1 MRRKMNDLMAKRA
14 GLLAEAEA
22 AYNSGDRETYTA
34 KMTAIGNVN
43 TEINE
48 VKALIDEQ
56 DRQFMAK
63 APDAREEAEKA
74 QERGNALMKGGEVKF
89 SAAEVRKAVTLAT
102 GTLVEPTGVGS
113 DVRDII
119 GGAVSSIVDQVSVAD
134 LTGMG
139 AYQEPYVISELTANA
154 NTVASKAGTSR
165 PASTDPTF
173 GVAEIKPYEL
183 TVTSFVDRNLARLT
197 PANYYAKIYNM
208 AMRAMRRKL
217 ATLIVNGDGETT
229 HVMYGIKNA
238 VNKAG
243 TPIYSTANVSAV
255 DVNLL
260 DNLYFA
266 YGTDDALA
274 PNARL
279 LLTKSDLKALGQLRG
294 TNEKQRLFAIEPDM
308 GNPNTGIIR
317 DGGVVIPYTIC
328 SDLTSLSGATAS
340 ASGAIQTMCY
350 GSPANYLLGLFGD
363 FTIRVDESFKAQE
376 RLLTILGD
384 AFVGGN
390 LVADKGFVVATV
402 PKSGS

>member
-14 GLLAEAEA
+14 GMLADAEA
-22 AYNSGDRETYTA
+22 AYKSGDHDAYTA
-34 KMTAIGNVN
+34 KMTAIGNIN
-43 TEINE
+43 NEINE

-74 QERGNALMKGGEVKF
+74 QERGNALLKGGEVKF
-89 SAAEVRKAVTLAT
+89 SADEVRKAVTLAT

-154 NTVASKAGTSR
+154 NTVASKAGASR
-165 PASTDPTF
+165 AASTDPTF
-173 GVAEIKPYEL
+173 GVTEIKPYEL

-243 TPIYSTANVSAV
+243 STIYSTANVSAV

-279 LLTKSDLKALGQLRG
+279 LLTKSDLKAIGQLRG
-294 TNEKQRLFAIEPDM
+294 TNEKQRLFTIEPDM

-340 ASGAIQTMCY
+340 TSGAIQTMCY

>member
-1 MRRKMNDLMAKRA
+1 MRRKMNDLMTKRA

-56 DRQFMAK
+56 DRQFLAK
-63 APDAREEAEKA
+63 VPDAKEEAEKA
-74 QERGNALMKGGEVKF
+74 AERGNVLMKGGEVKF
-89 SAAEVRKAVTLAT
+89 STIEVRKAITLAT
-102 GTLVEPTGVGS
+102 GTLVQPTGVGT
-113 DVRDII
+113 DIHDI
-119 GGAVSSIVDQVSVAD
+119 VGGAVSSIVDQVRVED
-134 LTGMG
+134 LSGMG

-154 NTVASKAGTSR
+154 NTVASKAGSART
-165 PASTDPTF
+165 ASTDPTF
-173 GVAEIKPYEL
+173 GIAEIKPYEM

-197 PANYYAKIYNM
+197 PANYYAKVYSM
-208 AMRAMRRKL
+208 AMKAMRRKL
-217 ATLIVNGDGETT
+217 AGLIVNGDGETT
-229 HVMYGIKNA
+229 HVMHGIKTA
-238 VNKAG
+238 TNKAG
-243 TPIYSTANVSAV
+243 SAIYATENVSAV

-260 DNLYFA
+260 DTLYFA
-266 YGTDDALA
+266 YGTDDALE

-279 LLTKSDLKALGQLRG
+279 LLTKQDLKAIGKLRG

-308 GNPNTGIIR
+308 GNPNVGIIR

-328 SDLTSLSGATAS
+328 SDLTSLDGATAS
-340 ASGAIQTMCY
+340 SSAAIQTMCY

-363 FTIRVDESFKAQE
+363 FTVRVDESYKAQE

-384 AFVGGN
+384 AFIGGN

-402 PKSGS
+402 PKAGG

>member
-1 MRRKMNDLMAKRA
+1 MRRKMNDLMTKRA

-34 KMTAIGNVN
+34 KMTTIGNVN

-56 DRQFMAK
+56 DRQFMAN

-183 TVTSFVDRNLARLT
+183 TVTSFVDRNLSRLT

-217 ATLIVNGDGETT
+217 AALIVNGDGETT

-279 LLTKSDLKALGQLRG
+279 LLTKSDLKAIGQLRG
-294 TNEKQRLFAIEPDM
+294 TNEKQRLFSIEPDM

-350 GSPANYLLGLFGD
+350 GAPANYLLGLFGD

>member
-1 MRRKMNDLMAKRA
+1 MRRKMNDLMTKRA

-22 AYNSGDRETYTA
+22 AYDSGDRETYTA

-74 QERGNALMKGGEVKF
+74 QERGAALLKGGEVKF
-89 SAAEVRKAVTLAT
+89 SADEVRKAVTLAT

-154 NTVASKAGTSR
+154 NTVASKAGASR
-165 PASTDPTF
+165 AASTAPTF

-279 LLTKSDLKALGQLRG
+279 LLTKADLKALGQLRG
-294 TNEKQRLFAIEPDM
+294 TNEKQRLFTIEPDM

-328 SDLTSLSGATAS
+328 SDLTSLAGATAS
-340 ASGAIQTMCY
+340 SAGPIQTMCY

-402 PKSGS
+402 PKAGS

>member
-22 AYNSGDRETYTA
+22 AYKSGDHDAYTA

-74 QERGNALMKGGEVKF
+74 QERGAALLKGGEVKF
-89 SAAEVRKAVTLAT
+89 SADEVRKAVTLAT

-119 GGAVSSIVDQVSVAD
+119 GGAVSSIVDQVSVAN

-139 AYQEPYVISELTANA
+139 TYQEPYVISELTANA

-183 TVTSFVDRNLARLT
+183 TVTSFVDRNLSRLT

-217 ATLIVNGDGETT
+217 AALIVNGDGETT

-279 LLTKSDLKALGQLRG
+279 LLTKSDLKAIGQLRG
-294 TNEKQRLFAIEPDM
+294 TNEKQRLFSIEPDM

-402 PKSGS
+402 PKAGS

>member
-1 MRRKMNDLMAKRA
+1 MRRKMNDLMTKRA

-22 AYNSGDRETYTA
+22 AYNSGDREAYTA

-119 GGAVSSIVDQVSVAD
+119 GGAVSSIADQVSVAD

-139 AYQEPYVISELTANA
+139 AYQEPYVISELAANA
-154 NTVASKAGTSR
+154 NTVASKAGASR
-165 PASTDPTF
+165 AASTDPTF

-279 LLTKSDLKALGQLRG
+279 LLTKTDLKAIGQLRG
-294 TNEKQRLFAIEPDM
+294 TNEKQRLFTIEPDM

-328 SDLTSLSGATAS
+328 SDLTSLSGVTAS
-340 ASGAIQTMCY
+340 TSGAIQTMCY

>member
-1 MRRKMNDLMAKRA
+1 MRRKMHDLMAKRA

>member
-1 MRRKMNDLMAKRA
+1 MRRKMNDLMTKRA

-63 APDAREEAEKA
+63 APDAREAAEKA
-74 QERGNALMKGGEVKF
+74 QERGNALLKGGEVKF
-89 SAAEVRKAVTLAT
+89 SADEVRKAVTLAT

-183 TVTSFVDRNLARLT
+183 TVTSFVDRNLSRLT

-217 ATLIVNGDGETT
+217 AALIVNGDGETT

-279 LLTKSDLKALGQLRG
+279 LLTKSDLKAIGQLRG
-294 TNEKQRLFAIEPDM
+294 TNEKQRLFSIEPDM

-340 ASGAIQTMCY
+340 TSGAIQTMCY

>member
-14 GLLAEAEA
+14 GMLADAEA
-22 AYNSGDRETYTA
+22 AYKSGDHDAYTA

-208 AMRAMRRKL
+208 AMRAMRWNL

-279 LLTKSDLKALGQLRG
+279 LLTKSDLKAIGQLRG
-294 TNEKQRLFAIEPDM
+294 TNEKQRLFSIEPDM

-340 ASGAIQTMCY
+340 TSGAIQTMCY

>member
-14 GLLAEAEA
+14 GMLADAEA
-22 AYNSGDRETYTA
+22 AYKSGDHDAYTA
-34 KMTAIGNVN
+34 KMTAIGNIN
-43 TEINE
+43 SEINE

-56 DRQFMAK
+56 DRQFLSK
-63 APDAREEAEKA
+63 APDAKEEAEKA
-74 QERGNALMKGGEVKF
+74 AERGNALMKGGEVKF
-89 SAAEVRKAVTLAT
+89 STAEVRKAITLAT
-102 GTLVEPTGVGS
+102 GTLVQPTGVGS

-183 TVTSFVDRNLARLT
+183 TVTSFVDRNLSRLT

-217 ATLIVNGDGETT
+217 AALIVNGDGETT

-279 LLTKSDLKALGQLRG
+279 LLTKADLKAIGQLRG

-340 ASGAIQTMCY
+340 TSGAIQTMCY

-363 FTIRVDESFKAQE
+363 FAIRVDDSFKAQE

-402 PKSGS
+402 PKAGG

>member
-14 GLLAEAEA
+14 GMLAEAETA
-22 AYNSGDRETYTA
+22 LKAKNHELYKA
-34 KMTAIGNVN
+34 KMAAVSSINE
-43 TEINE
+43 EIAE

-63 APDAREEAEKA
+63 APDVREEAEKA
-74 QERGNALMKGGEVKF
+74 QERGAALLKGGEVKF
-89 SAAEVRKAVTLAT
+89 SADEVRKAVTLAT

-119 GGAVSSIVDQVSVAD
+119 GGAVSSIVDQVSVAN

-154 NTVASKAGTSR
+154 NTVASKAGASR
-165 PASTDPTF
+165 TASTDPTF

-279 LLTKSDLKALGQLRG
+279 LLTKSDLKAIGQLRG

-328 SDLTSLSGATAS
+328 SDLTSLSDATAS
-340 ASGAIQTMCY
+340 TSGAIQTMCY

>member
-22 AYNSGDRETYTA
+22 AYKSGDHDAYTA

-74 QERGNALMKGGEVKF
+74 QERGAALLKGGEVKF
-89 SAAEVRKAVTLAT
+89 SADDVRKAVTLAT

-119 GGAVSSIVDQVSVAD
+119 GGAVSSIVDQVSVAN

-139 AYQEPYVISELTANA
+139 TYQEPYVISELTANA

-279 LLTKSDLKALGQLRG
+279 LLTKSDLKAIGQLRG

-340 ASGAIQTMCY
+340 TSGAIQTMCY

-402 PKSGS
+402 PKAGS

>member
-1 MRRKMNDLMAKRA
+1 MRRKMNDLMTKRA

-22 AYNSGDRETYTA
+22 AYDSGDRETYTA

-74 QERGNALMKGGEVKF
+74 QERGAALLKGGEVKF
-89 SAAEVRKAVTLAT
+89 SADEVRKAVTLAT

-154 NTVASKAGTSR
+154 NTVASKAGASR
-165 PASTDPTF
+165 AASTDPTF

-279 LLTKSDLKALGQLRG
+279 LLTKADLKALGQLRG
-294 TNEKQRLFAIEPDM
+294 TNEKQRLFTIEPDM

-328 SDLTSLSGATAS
+328 SDLTSLAGATAS
-340 ASGAIQTMCY
+340 SAGPIQTMCY

-402 PKSGS
+402 PKAGS

>member
-14 GLLAEAEA
+14 GLLAEAEE

-154 NTVASKAGTSR
+154 NTVASKAGASR
-165 PASTDPTF
+165 AASTDPTF

-183 TVTSFVDRNLARLT
+183 TVTSFVDRNLSRLT

-243 TPIYSTANVSAV
+243 TPIYSTANVSVV

-260 DNLYFA
+260 DTLYFA

-279 LLTKSDLKALGQLRG
+279 LLTKADLKAIGQLRG
-294 TNEKQRLFAIEPDM
+294 TNEKQRLFTIEPDM

-340 ASGAIQTMCY
+340 TSGAIQTMCY

-402 PKSGS
+402 PKAGA

>member
-14 GLLAEAEA
+14 GMLAEAES
-22 AYNSGDRETYTA
+22 AYKSGDHDAYTA
-34 KMTAIGNVN
+34 KMTAIGNIN
-43 TEINE
+43 SEINE

-56 DRQFMAK
+56 DRQFLAK

-74 QERGNALMKGGEVKF
+74 AERGNALMKGGEVKF
-89 SAAEVRKAVTLAT
+89 STIEVRKAITLAT
-102 GTLVEPTGVGS
+102 GTLVQPTGVGT
-113 DVRDII
+113 DIHDI
-119 GGAVSSIVDQVSVAD
+119 VGGAVSSIVDQVRVED
-134 LTGMG
+134 LSGMG

-154 NTVASKAGTSR
+154 NTVASKAGSART
-165 PASTDPTF
+165 ASTDPTF
-173 GVAEIKPYEL
+173 GIAEIKPYEM

-197 PANYYAKIYNM
+197 PANYYAKVYSM
-208 AMRAMRRKL
+208 AMKAMRRKL
-217 ATLIVNGDGETT
+217 AGLIVNGDGETT
-229 HVMYGIKNA
+229 HVMHGIKTA
-238 VNKAG
+238 TNKAG
-243 TPIYSTANVSAV
+243 SAIYATENVSAV

-260 DNLYFA
+260 DTLYFA
-266 YGTDDALA
+266 YGTDDALE

-279 LLTKSDLKALGQLRG
+279 LLTKQDLKAIGKLRG

-308 GNPNTGIIR
+308 GNPNVGIIR

-328 SDLTSLSGATAS
+328 SDLTSLDGATAS
-340 ASGAIQTMCY
+340 SSAAIQTMCY

-363 FTIRVDESFKAQE
+363 FTVRVDESYKAQE

-384 AFVGGN
+384 AFIGGN

>member
-1 MRRKMNDLMAKRA
+1 MRRKMNDLMTKRA

-34 KMTAIGNVN
+34 KMTTIGNVN

-56 DRQFMAK
+56 DRQFMAN

-183 TVTSFVDRNLARLT
+183 TVTSFVDRNLSRLT

-279 LLTKSDLKALGQLRG
+279 LLTKSDLKAIGQLRG
-294 TNEKQRLFAIEPDM
+294 TNEKQRLFSIEPDM

-350 GSPANYLLGLFGD
+350 GAPANYLLGLFGD

-402 PKSGS
+402 PKSGG

>member
-1 MRRKMNDLMAKRA
+1 
-14 GLLAEAEA
+14 
-22 AYNSGDRETYTA
+22 
-34 KMTAIGNVN
+34 
-43 TEINE
+43 
-48 VKALIDEQ
+48 
-56 DRQFMAK
+56 MAK

-74 QERGNALMKGGEVKF
+74 QERGAALLKGGEVKF
-89 SAAEVRKAVTLAT
+89 SADEVRKAVTLAT

-119 GGAVSSIVDQVSVAD
+119 GGAVSSIVDQVSVAN

-139 AYQEPYVISELTANA
+139 TYQEPYVISELTANA

-279 LLTKSDLKALGQLRG
+279 LLTKSDLKAIGQLRG

-340 ASGAIQTMCY
+340 TSGAIQTMCY

-402 PKSGS
+402 PKAGS

>member
-1 MRRKMNDLMAKRA
+1 MRRKMNDLMTKRA

-34 KMTAIGNVN
+34 KMTTIGNVN

-56 DRQFMAK
+56 DRQFMAN

-183 TVTSFVDRNLARLT
+183 TVTSFVDRNLSRLT

-279 LLTKSDLKALGQLRG
+279 LLTKSDLKAIGQLRG
-294 TNEKQRLFAIEPDM
+294 TNEKQRLFSIEPDM

-350 GSPANYLLGLFGD
+350 GAPANYLLGLFGD

>member
-63 APDAREEAEKA
+63 APDAREEVEKA

-154 NTVASKAGTSR
+154 NTVASKAGSART
-165 PASTDPTF
+165 ASTDPTF
-173 GVAEIKPYEL
+173 GIAEIKPYEM

-197 PANYYAKIYNM
+197 PANYYAKVYSM
-208 AMRAMRRKL
+208 AMKAMRRKL
-217 ATLIVNGDGETT
+217 AGLIVNGDGETT
-229 HVMYGIKNA
+229 HVMHGIKTA
-238 VNKAG
+238 TNKAG
-243 TPIYSTANVSAV
+243 SAIYATENVSAV

-260 DNLYFA
+260 DTLYFA
-266 YGTDDALA
+266 YGTDDALE

-279 LLTKSDLKALGQLRG
+279 LLTKQDLKAIGKLRG

-308 GNPNTGIIR
+308 GNPNVGIIR

-328 SDLTSLSGATAS
+328 SDLTSLDGATAS
-340 ASGAIQTMCY
+340 SSAAIQTMCY

-363 FTIRVDESFKAQE
+363 FTVRVDESYKAQE

-384 AFVGGN
+384 AFIGGN

-402 PKSGS
+402 PKAGG

>member
-1 MRRKMNDLMAKRA
+1 MRRKMNNLMAKRA

-22 AYNSGDRETYTA
+22 AYKSGEHDAYTA
-34 KMTAIGNVN
+34 KMTAISNVN

-74 QERGNALMKGGEVKF
+74 QERGAALLKGGEVKF
-89 SAAEVRKAVTLAT
+89 SADEVRKAVTLAT

-183 TVTSFVDRNLARLT
+183 TVTSFVDRNLSRLT

-217 ATLIVNGDGETT
+217 AALIVNGDGETT

-279 LLTKSDLKALGQLRG
+279 LLTKSDLKAIGQLRG
-294 TNEKQRLFAIEPDM
+294 TNEKQRLFSIEPDM

-340 ASGAIQTMCY
+340 TSGAIQTMCY

>member
-1 MRRKMNDLMAKRA
+1 MRRKMNDLMTKRA

-56 DRQFMAK
+56 DRQFLAK

-74 QERGNALMKGGEVKF
+74 AERGNALMKGGEVKF
-89 SAAEVRKAVTLAT
+89 STIEVRKAITLAT
-102 GTLVEPTGVGS
+102 GTLVQPTGVGT
-113 DVRDII
+113 DIHDI
-119 GGAVSSIVDQVSVAD
+119 VGGAVSSIVDQVRVED
-134 LTGMG
+134 LSGMG

-154 NTVASKAGTSR
+154 NTVASKAGSART
-165 PASTDPTF
+165 ASTDPTF
-173 GVAEIKPYEL
+173 GIAEIKPYEM

-197 PANYYAKIYNM
+197 PANYYAKVYSM
-208 AMRAMRRKL
+208 AMKAMRRKL
-217 ATLIVNGDGETT
+217 AGLIVNGDGETT
-229 HVMYGIKNA
+229 HVMHGIKTA
-238 VNKAG
+238 TNKAG
-243 TPIYSTANVSAV
+243 SAIYATENVSAV

-260 DNLYFA
+260 DTLYFA
-266 YGTDDALA
+266 YGTDDALE

-279 LLTKSDLKALGQLRG
+279 LLTKQDLKAIGKLRG

-308 GNPNTGIIR
+308 GNPNVGIIR

-328 SDLTSLSGATAS
+328 SDLTSLDGATAS
-340 ASGAIQTMCY
+340 SSAAIQTMCY

-363 FTIRVDESFKAQE
+363 FTVRVDESYKAQE

>member
-1 MRRKMNDLMAKRA
+1 MRRKMNDLMTKRA

-197 PANYYAKIYNM
+197 PANYYAKLYNM

-279 LLTKSDLKALGQLRG
+279 LLTKSDLKAIGQLRG
-294 TNEKQRLFAIEPDM
+294 TNEKQRLFSIEPDM

-328 SDLTSLSGATAS
+328 SDLTSLDGATAS
-340 ASGAIQTMCY
+340 SAAAIQTMCY

-363 FTIRVDESFKAQE
+363 FTVRVDESYKAQE

-402 PKSGS
+402 PKAGG

>member
-14 GLLAEAEA
+14 GLLAEAE
-22 AYNSGDRETYTA
+22 TA
-34 KMTAIGNVN
+34 LKAENHELYKAKITAVGNIN
-43 TEINE
+43 EEITE
-48 VKALIDEQ
+48 VKAFIDEQ

-74 QERGNALMKGGEVKF
+74 QERGAALLKGGEVKF
-89 SAAEVRKAVTLAT
+89 SADEVRKAVTLAT

-119 GGAVSSIVDQVSVAD
+119 GGAVSSIVDQVSVAN

-154 NTVASKAGTSR
+154 NTVASKAGASR

-217 ATLIVNGDGETT
+217 ANLIVNGDAETT

-243 TPIYSTANVSAV
+243 STIYSTANVSAV
-255 DVNLL
+255 DMNLL
-260 DNLYFA
+260 DSLYFS

-279 LLTKSDLKALGQLRG
+279 LLTKADLKAIGQLRG
-294 TNEKQRLFAIEPDM
+294 TNEKRRLFTIEPDM

>member
-1 MRRKMNDLMAKRA
+1 MRRKMNDLMTKRA

-56 DRQFMAK
+56 DRQFMTK

-74 QERGNALMKGGEVKF
+74 QERGSALMKGGEVKF

-208 AMRAMRRKL
+208 AMRAMRRNL

-279 LLTKSDLKALGQLRG
+279 LLTKSDLKAIGQLRG
-294 TNEKQRLFAIEPDM
+294 TNEKQRLFSIEPDM

-340 ASGAIQTMCY
+340 TSGAIQTMCY

-402 PKSGS
+402 PKAGS

>member
-22 AYNSGDRETYTA
+22 AYNSGDREAYTA

-56 DRQFMAK
+56 DRQFLAK

-89 SAAEVRKAVTLAT
+89 STIEVRKAITLAT
-102 GTLVEPTGVGS
+102 GTLAQPTGVGT
-113 DVRDII
+113 DIHDI
-119 GGAVSSIVDQVSVAD
+119 VGGAVSSIVDQVRVED
-134 LTGMG
+134 LSGMG

-154 NTVASKAGTSR
+154 NTVASKAGSART
-165 PASTDPTF
+165 ASTDPTF
-173 GVAEIKPYEL
+173 GIAEIKPYEM

-197 PANYYAKIYNM
+197 PANYYAKVYSM
-208 AMRAMRRKL
+208 AMKAMRRKL
-217 ATLIVNGDGETT
+217 AGLIVNGDGETT
-229 HVMYGIKNA
+229 HVMHGIKTA
-238 VNKAG
+238 TNKAG
-243 TPIYSTANVSAV
+243 SAIYATENVSAV

-260 DNLYFA
+260 DTLYFA
-266 YGTDDALA
+266 YGTDDALE

-279 LLTKSDLKALGQLRG
+279 LLTKQDLKAIGKLRG

-308 GNPNTGIIR
+308 GNPNVGIIR

-328 SDLTSLSGATAS
+328 SDLTSLDGATPSSS
-340 ASGAIQTMCY
+340 AAIQTMCY

-363 FTIRVDESFKAQE
+363 FTVRVDESYKAQE

>member
-14 GLLAEAEA
+14 GLLAEAETA
-22 AYNSGDRETYTA
+22 LKAENHELYKA
-34 KMTAIGNVN
+34 KMTAVGNIN

-48 VKALIDEQ
+48 VKDLIDEQ

-89 SAAEVRKAVTLAT
+89 SADEVRKAVTLAT

-119 GGAVSSIVDQVSVAD
+119 GGAVSSIVDQVSVAN

-154 NTVASKAGTSR
+154 NTVASKAGASR
-165 PASTDPTF
+165 TASTDPTF

-279 LLTKSDLKALGQLRG
+279 LLTKADLKALGQLRG
-294 TNEKQRLFAIEPDM
+294 TNEKQRLFSIEPDM

-317 DGGVVIPYTIC
+317 DGGVVIPYTI
-328 SDLTSLSGATAS
+328 SPDLTSLSGATAS
-340 ASGAIQTMCY
+340 SSAAIQTMCY

>member
-22 AYNSGDRETYTA
+22 AYKSGNHDAYTA

-56 DRQFMAK
+56 DRQFMSK

-74 QERGNALMKGGEVKF
+74 QERGAALLKGGEVKF
-89 SAAEVRKAVTLAT
+89 SADEVRKAVTLAT

-119 GGAVSSIVDQVSVAD
+119 GGAVSSIVDQVSVAN

-154 NTVASKAGTSR
+154 NTVASKAGASR
-165 PASTDPTF
+165 TASTDPTF

-279 LLTKSDLKALGQLRG
+279 LLTKADLKALGQLRG
-294 TNEKQRLFAIEPDM
+294 TNEKQRLFTIEPDM

-328 SDLTSLSGATAS
+328 SDLTSLAGATAS
-340 ASGAIQTMCY
+340 SAGPIQTMCY

>member
-14 GLLAEAEA
+14 GMLAEAEA

-74 QERGNALMKGGEVKF
+74 QERGNALMKGGGVKF

-243 TPIYSTANVSAV
+243 TPIYSTADVSAV

-279 LLTKSDLKALGQLRG
+279 LLTKADLKALGQLRG

-308 GNPNTGIIR
+308 GNPNVGIIR

-328 SDLTSLSGATAS
+328 SDLTSLDGATAS
-340 ASGAIQTMCY
+340 SSAAIQTMCY

>member
-14 GLLAEAEA
+14 GMLAEAETA
-22 AYNSGDRETYTA
+22 LKAENHELYKA
-34 KMTAIGNVN
+34 KMAAVSSINE
-43 TEINE
+43 EIAE

-63 APDAREEAEKA
+63 APDVREEAEKA
-74 QERGNALMKGGEVKF
+74 QERGAALLKGGEVKF
-89 SAAEVRKAVTLAT
+89 SADEVRKAVTLAT

-119 GGAVSSIVDQVSVAD
+119 GGAVSSIVDQVSVAN

-154 NTVASKAGTSR
+154 NTVASKAGASR
-165 PASTDPTF
+165 TASTDPTF

-279 LLTKSDLKALGQLRG
+279 LLTKSDLKAIGQLRG

-328 SDLTSLSGATAS
+328 SDLTSLSDATAS
-340 ASGAIQTMCY
+340 TSGAIQTMCY

>member
-1 MRRKMNDLMAKRA
+1 MRRKMNDLMTKRA

-22 AYNSGDRETYTA
+22 AYDSGDRETYTA

-74 QERGNALMKGGEVKF
+74 QERGAALLKGGEVKF
-89 SAAEVRKAVTLAT
+89 SADEVRKAVTLAT

-154 NTVASKAGTSR
+154 NTVASKAGASR
-165 PASTDPTF
+165 AASTDPTF

-279 LLTKSDLKALGQLRG
+279 LLTKADLKALGQLRG
-294 TNEKQRLFAIEPDM
+294 TNEKQRLFTIEPDM

-328 SDLTSLSGATAS
+328 SDLTSLAGATAS
-340 ASGAIQTMCY
+340 SAGPIQTMCY

-402 PKSGS
+402 PKDGS